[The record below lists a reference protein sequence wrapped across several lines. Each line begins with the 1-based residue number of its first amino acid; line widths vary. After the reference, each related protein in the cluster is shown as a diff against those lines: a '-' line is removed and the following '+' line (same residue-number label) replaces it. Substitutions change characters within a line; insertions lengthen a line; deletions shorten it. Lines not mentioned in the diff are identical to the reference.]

1 MQRKTLLALVCTLLL
16 AVSSNA
22 KERHLNVSFPSMPG
36 NGSGVLSLPGSGG
49 KHPAIVV
56 IQEWWGLNDWIR
68 QQSDRFAG
76 QGTVAL
82 AVDLYRGKVTADANE
97 AHELM
102 RGLPEDRALAD
113 LQAAVRYLRSRS
125 DVDGSRIAVIGWCM
139 GGGYALQLAI
149 AEPSLAG
156 AIINYGHLVTDP
168 KTIASIRPP
177 ILGNFGALDRG
188 IPAEDVKAFD
198 AALRSAGK
206 SSDIK
211 VYDGAGHAF
220 MNPKNKGGYVKE
232 AAADAW
238 MRIDSFLR
246 KRLRRS

>member
-1 MQRKTLLALVCTLLL
+1 MRSTTLFIVLFTLLL
-16 AVSSNA
+16 GGAASA
-22 KERHLNVSFPSMPG
+22 KERHQTISFPSATG
-36 NGSGVLSLPGSGG
+36 NASGYLSLPATGG
-49 KHPAIVV
+49 RHPAIIV
-56 IQEWWGLNDWIR
+56 IQEWWGLNSWIR
-68 QQSDRFAG
+68 QQTDRFAG

-82 AVDLYRGKVTADANE
+82 AVDLYRGRSTTDPNE

-113 LQAAVRYLRSRS
+113 LQAGLRYLRARS

-149 AEPSLAG
+149 AEPTLAG
-156 AIINYGHLVTDP
+156 AVINYGHLATDR
-168 KTIASIRPP
+168 KTISSIRPP

-188 IPAEDVKAFD
+188 IPPADVNAFD
-198 AALRSAGK
+198 AALKSDGK

-220 MNPKNKGGYVKE
+220 MNPNNKEGYVKA

-238 MRIDSFLR
+238 KRIDAFLR
-246 KRLRRS
+246 QRLRRS

>member
-1 MQRKTLLALVCTLLL
+1 MHRKTLLVLLSTILL
-16 AVSSNA
+16 AGVASA
-22 KERHLNVSFPSMPG
+22 KERHQTVSFPSATG
-36 NGSGVLSLPGSGG
+36 KGSGYLSLPASGG
-49 KHPAIVV
+49 KHPAIIV

-82 AVDLYRGKVTADANE
+82 AVDLYRGKATTDPNE

-113 LQAAVRYLRSRS
+113 LQAGLRYLRARS
-125 DVDGSRIAVIGWCM
+125 DVDASRIAVIGWCM

-149 AEPSLAG
+149 AEPGLAG
-156 AIINYGHLVTDP
+156 AVINYGHLVTDP

-188 IPAEDVKAFD
+188 IPAEDVRAFD
-198 AALRSAGK
+198 ASLKSAGK
-206 SSDIK
+206 SSEIK

-220 MNPKNKGGYVKE
+220 MNPNNKEGYVKE
-232 AAADAW
+232 AASDAW
-238 MRIDSFLR
+238 KRIDAFLR